1 MCKTVWQPCH
11 SLPFHSHLRG
21 GGKFLSTTTKK
32 WSMSL
37 ITVQQF
43 EQRSANTHSAEL
55 RFHSLSASAARVAA
69 EEWTPGLWQ
78 VNLGE
83 SFDCST
89 KIPVF
94 PTIECDASRAAI
106 NTPADSSTVWLL
118 QVERAFSLHC
128 QESGEEG
135 EKNTHTHTCPQ
146 LSLCPIFAHLTLL
159 AQNIRWWD
167 FWFRLPR
174 LNYKT
179 IPEVPATWPYSLSI
193 C

>member
-1 MCKTVWQPCH
+1 MAA
-11 SLPFHSHLRG
+11 LPQFAISFPFAQ

-37 ITVQQF
+37 ITAQQF

-55 RFHSLSASAARVAA
+55 RFHSLSASAAPVAA

-135 EKNTHTHTCPQ
+135 KKHTH
-146 LSLCPIFAHLTLL
+146 LSS
-159 AQNIRWWD
+159 AQSLSHFCTPHFVGPKHPMMRFLIQVA
-167 FWFRLPR
+167 R

-179 IPEVPATWPYSLSI
+179 IPKVPATWPYSLSI